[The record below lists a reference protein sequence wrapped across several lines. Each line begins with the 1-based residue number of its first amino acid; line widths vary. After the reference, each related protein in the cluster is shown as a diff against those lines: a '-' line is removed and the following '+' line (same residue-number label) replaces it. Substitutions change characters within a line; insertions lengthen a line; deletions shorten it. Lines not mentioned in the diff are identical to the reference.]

1 MRAGLDDP
9 RQWLQELYRIA
20 VAAADPRQV
29 LARHLPNDTQR
40 RALVIGA
47 GKAAAAMA
55 SALEQHW
62 AGELSGLVVTPYG
75 HALPCQRIEVVEA
88 AHPIPDAHGAAAVQR
103 ILAQVSDLGADD
115 LVICLL
121 SGGGSALLSL
131 PAPGITL
138 AEKQAITKALLRCG
152 AAIDEI
158 NCVRKHLSAVK
169 GGRLAAAC
177 VPAQLVTYAISDVPG
192 DDPSVIASGPTVPDP
207 TVSREALAILRR
219 HDIAVPPH
227 IVAWLEA
234 AESETL
240 KTGDAAFARSAF
252 HLIATPQRSLQ
263 AAASAAQRAGVEVTV
278 LGDDLE
284 GVARDVAQAHA
295 ALALRTLTEC
305 EPAARGHLILSGG
318 ETTVAVAGLGRGGR
332 NTEFLLSLA
341 LALDGAPGIYALAA
355 DTDGIDGAQDCA
367 GALLAPDSLQRARQ
381 RGLDAAALLD
391 DNDSHRLFAALD
403 DLVITG
409 PTRTNVND
417 FRAVLV
423 LPDHAA
429 ARAKPMEKQ

>member
-1 MRAGLDDP
+1 VHAGLDDP
-9 RQWLQELYRIA
+9 RHWLQELYRIA
-20 VAAADPRQV
+20 VAAADPQSV
-29 LARHLPNDTQR
+29 LARHLPQETHR

-88 AHPIPDAHGAAAVQR
+88 AHPLPDAQGVLAVQR
-103 ILAQVSDLGADD
+103 MLARVSNLRADD

-138 AEKQAITKALLRCG
+138 ADKQFITKALLRCG

-177 VPAQLVTYAISDVPG
+177 FPAQLVTYAISDVPG
-192 DDPSVIASGPTVPDP
+192 DHPSVIASGPTVPDP
-207 TVSREALAILRR
+207 TTSRDALAILRR
-219 HDIAVPPH
+219 HDIAVPAH

-234 AESETL
+234 PDSETR
-240 KTGDAAFARSAF
+240 KAGDPAFTRSEF
-252 HLIATPQRSLQ
+252 HLIATPQLSLQ
-263 AAASAAQRAGVEVTV
+263 AAASAARDAGCEVAV
-278 LGDDLE
+278 LGDNLE
-284 GVARDVAQAHA
+284 GEARELARSHA
-295 ALALRTLTEC
+295 AQTLRTLRERNPVT
-305 EPAARGHLILSGG
+305 RGNLILSGG
-318 ETTVAVAGLGRGGR
+318 ETTVTVAGRGRGGR

-341 LALDGAPGIYALAA
+341 LALDGAPDVFALAA

-367 GALLAPDSLQRARQ
+367 GALLAPDSVQRARLQ
-381 RGLDAAALLD
+381 GLDATALLD
-391 DNDSHRLFAALD
+391 DNDSHRFFAALD
-403 DLVITG
+403 DLIITG

-417 FRAVLV
+417 FRAILI
-423 LPDHAA
+423 LPEHTESL
-429 ARAKPMEKQ
+429 AKAMENP

>member
-20 VAAADPRQV
+20 VAAADPTQV
-29 LARHLPNDTQR
+29 LARHLPQDTER

-47 GKAAAAMA
+47 GKAVAAMA

-88 AHPIPDAHGAAAVQR
+88 AHPVPDARGTEAVQR
-103 ILAQVSDLGADD
+103 ILARVSDLGPDD

-131 PAPGITL
+131 PAPGIAL
-138 AEKQAITKALLRCG
+138 AEKQSITKALLHCG
-152 AAIDEI
+152 AAIGEI

-192 DDPSVIASGPTVPDP
+192 DHPSVIASGPTVPDP
-207 TVSREALAILRR
+207 TTSRDALAILRR

-227 IVAWLEA
+227 IVAWLEGPD
-234 AESETL
+234 SETL
-240 KTGDAAFARSAF
+240 KAGDPAFARSAY
-252 HLIATPQRSLQ
+252 HLIATPQLSLH
-263 AAASAAQRAGVEVTV
+263 AAASAARGAGVKVTV

-284 GVARDVAQAHA
+284 GVAREVAQAHA
-295 ALALRTLTEC
+295 TLALHTLAER
-305 EPAARGHLILSGG
+305 EPATRGHLILSGG
-318 ETTVAVAGLGRGGR
+318 ETTVAVTGRGRGGR

-341 LALDGAPGIYALAA
+341 LALDGAPGVYALAA

-367 GALLAPDSLQRARQ
+367 GAILTPDSVQRARQ
-381 RGLDAAALLD
+381 QGLDAAALLD
-391 DNDSHRLFAALD
+391 DNDSHRFFAALD
-403 DLVITG
+403 DLVVTG

-417 FRAVLV
+417 FRAVLI
-423 LPDHAA
+423 LPGHAMA
-429 ARAKPMEKQ
+429 QAMENQ

>member
-20 VAAADPRQV
+20 VAAADPTQV
-29 LARHLPNDTQR
+29 LPRHLPHDTQR

-62 AGELSGLVVTPYG
+62 SGELSGLVVTPYC
-75 HALPCQRIEVVEA
+75 HALPCQRVEVVEA
-88 AHPIPDAHGAAAVQR
+88 AHPVPDARGTEAVQR
-103 ILAQVSDLGADD
+103 ILARVSDLGVDD

-131 PAPGITL
+131 PAPGIAL
-138 AEKQAITKALLRCG
+138 AEKQSITKALLRCG

-192 DDPSVIASGPTVPDP
+192 DHPYVIASGPTVPDP
-207 TVSREALAILRR
+207 TTSAEALAILRR
-219 HDIAVPPH
+219 HAIAVPPH
-227 IVAWLEA
+227 IVAWLEGPD
-234 AESETL
+234 SETL
-240 KTGDAAFARSAF
+240 KAGDPAFARSEF
-252 HLIATPQRSLQ
+252 HLIATPQLSLQ
-263 AAASAAQRAGVEVTV
+263 AAASAARDAGCDVTV

-284 GVARDVAQAHA
+284 GVAREVAQAHA
-295 ALALRTLTEC
+295 ALALRTLSER
-305 EPAARGHLILSGG
+305 EPAHRPHLILSGG
-318 ETTVAVAGLGRGGR
+318 ETTVAVTGRGRGGR

-341 LALDGAPGIYALAA
+341 LALDSAPGVYALAA

-367 GALLAPDSLQRARQ
+367 GALLAPDSVQRARQ
-381 RGLDAAALLD
+381 QGLDAAALLD
-391 DNDSHRLFAALD
+391 DNDSHRFFAALD

-417 FRAVLV
+417 FRAVLM
-423 LPDHAA
+423 LPGH
-429 ARAKPMEKQ
+429 